1 MRIFDP
7 AETQTVQDLRST
19 SRGECRTVDPDW
31 HQGYLQWRSCR
42 QPLFVAAIHCRI
54 FLEKFIQLK
63 MTFVPRVRFLF
74 FLDFAK
80 TRLADLKPICLFW
93 VIGFL
98 FSTLFSPAA
107 RGNENDE
114 RPLCPALETRLA
126 NPDRFIPLEKEAVP
140 GCSYIEL
147 TIIFSDSWPQFVS
160 NHIEYVDR
168 DGVPVNF
175 FRALRAKEEGNFV
188 QAVRFSDLVFQKV
201 IGVFLQSGDARRGGI
216 YSILIVSW
224 RNELISSL
232 AGNSADWVEF
242 LKESERGYLKK
253 MGLEGF
259 SSEVAPGVIFVCL
272 LMSDPQIGG
281 LQPILESRKFRE
293 CLLEDMDAKM
303 K

>member
-1 MRIFDP
+1 MRFR
-7 AETQTVQDLRST
+7 L
-19 SRGECRTVDPDW
+19 
-31 HQGYLQWRSCR
+31 L
-42 QPLFVAAIHCRI
+42 
-54 FLEKFIQLK
+54 
-63 MTFVPRVRFLF
+63 
-74 FLDFAK
+74 LDFAK
-80 TRLADLKPICLFW
+80 IRVAGLMPLCLVL

-114 RPLCPALETRLA
+114 RTLCPALEARLA
-126 NPDRFIPLEKEAVP
+126 NPDRYIPLEKEAVP
-140 GCSYIEL
+140 GCSYSEL
-147 TIIFSDSWPQFVS
+147 VIIFSDSWPQFVS

-175 FRALRAKEEGNFV
+175 FRALRVKEEGDFI
-188 QAVRFSDLVFQKV
+188 QAVRFSDVVFQKV
-201 IGVFLQSGDARRGGI
+201 IGVFLKAGDAERGGI
-216 YSILIVSW
+216 YSVLIVSW
-224 RNELISSL
+224 RNELISAL
-232 AGNSADWVEF
+232 AVNSADWVEF

-272 LMSDPQIGG
+272 LMSDPQIGD
-281 LQPILESRKFRE
+281 LQTILESRKFRE